1 MGIATA
7 DVYDRL
13 TGRQIDGR
21 EKDGLASCFTGARY
35 NLFEVVAK
43 FLTVQMTMCVDVLQ
57 T

>member
-21 EKDGLASCFTGARY
+21 EKDGLASCFTSALN

-43 FLTVQMTMCVDVLQ
+43 FLSVQMTMCVDVVQ

>member
-7 DVYDRL
+7 DIYDRL

-43 FLTVQMTMCVDVLQ
+43 FLSVQMTMCVYVIEN
-57 T
+57 